1 MKRIYML
8 LCLSASICLATI
20 CFAGN
25 YNMAPDGSSVGGD
38 SYNIEPDPYNMAPD
52 GSSVGGDS
60 YNIEPDPYNMAPGG
74 SSVGD

>member
-1 MKRIYML
+1 ML

-38 SYNIEPDPYNMAPD
+38 SDNMAPD

>member
-25 YNMAPDGSSVGGD
+25 YNMAPGGSSVDGD
-38 SYNIEPDPYNMAPD
+38 SDNMAPD
-52 GSSVGGDS
+52 GSSVGD
-60 YNIEPDPYNMAPGG
+60 
-74 SSVGD
+74 